1 MKPIKVLITAGPTR
15 EAIDPVRYIS
25 NHSTGKMGIA
35 IAEAFAAEGC
45 EVSLILGATH
55 LKPSLPMQIISV
67 ESAQEMYNACVKIYA
82 ETDISIFAA
91 AVADYTPK
99 DVSNEKIKKNNN
111 SWQLELVKTKDIA
124 FEMGLLKSSKQVNVV
139 FALETNNEIEH
150 ARQKLEKKNADF
162 VVLNSMRD
170 SGAGFGFD
178 TNKISLLYINGLTTN
193 FALQSKQSL
202 AKIIVKEALQY
213 FHNKQE

>member
-35 IAEAFAAEGC
+35 IAEAFVEKGC
-45 EVSLILGATH
+45 KVHLVLGPTN
-55 LKPSLPMQIISV
+55 LKPTAVIPTISV
-67 ESAQEMYNACVKIYA
+67 ESAQEMYNACKDLYA
-82 ETDISIFAA
+82 ETDIAIFAA

-99 DVSNEKIKKNNN
+99 DVSDVKIKKNNSN
-111 SWQLELVKTKDIA
+111 WQLQLVKTKDIA
-124 FEMGLLKSSKQVNVV
+124 FELGLLKNSKQVNVV
-139 FALETNNEIEH
+139 FALETNNEIEN
-150 ARQKLEKKNADF
+150 ARLKLEKKNADF

-202 AKIIVKEALQY
+202 AKIIVKEALQCFY
-213 FHNKQE
+213 NKQE